1 MSKTIVVC
9 GHGPGI
15 SDAVARRFGREGFS
29 VALVARSEE
38 RLAKAAAALGEAG
51 ITAKAFACDLGDPEA
66 VRAMVRNVHDS
77 LGPIAVVHWN
87 AFRGG
92 AGDLTT
98 STTADLRA
106 VLDVGVHGMIAA
118 IQESLSDLR
127 ASKGSVLVTGG
138 GLALYDARVDGMA
151 VGWGVMGLAVSKAA
165 QHKIVGMLHQ
175 KLAPEGVYVGEVIVL
190 GTVKGTA
197 FDGGNATLE
206 PATIAERFWQLQQT
220 RTETSVNVS

>member
-1 MSKTIVVC
+1 MKGTIIVC

-15 SDAVARRFGREGFS
+15 SDAVARRFGKEGFS
-29 VALVARSEE
+29 VALVARSED
-38 RLAKAAAALGEAG
+38 RLAKAAASLAESGV
-51 ITAKAFACDLGDPEA
+51 TAKPFACDLGDPEA
-66 VRAMVRNVHDS
+66 VRAMVRDVHDS
-77 LGPIAVVHWN
+77 LGAISVVHWN

-127 ASKGSVLVTGG
+127 ASKGAVLVTGG
-138 GLALYDARVDGMA
+138 GLALYSPQVDGMA
-151 VGWGVMGLAVSKAA
+151 VGWGAMGLAVSKAA

-175 KLAPEGVYVGEVIVL
+175 KLAPEGVYVGEVVVL
-190 GTVKGTA
+190 GMVKGTA
-197 FDGGNATLE
+197 FDSGNATIE
-206 PATIAERFWQLQQT
+206 PSAVADQFWSLTQS
-220 RTETSVNVS
+220 RKESSVNLS

>member
-1 MSKTIVVC
+1 M
-9 GHGPGI
+9 
-15 SDAVARRFGREGFS
+15 ARKFGKEGFS
-29 VALVARSEE
+29 VALVARSGE

-51 ITAKAFACDLGDPEA
+51 ITAKPFACDLGDPEA
-66 VRAMVRNVHDS
+66 VRAMVRSVHDS
-77 LGPIAVVHWN
+77 LGPISVVHWN

-98 STTADLRA
+98 STTDDLRA

-127 ASKGSVLVTGG
+127 AAKGAILVTGG
-138 GLALYDARVDGMA
+138 GLALYSPQVDGMA
-151 VGWGVMGLAVSKAA
+151 VNWGAMGLAVSKAA

-206 PATIAERFWQLQQT
+206 PSAIAERFWDLHQN

>member
-1 MSKTIVVC
+1 MSGTIIVC

-15 SDAVARRFGREGFS
+15 SDAVARRFGKEGFS
-29 VALVARSEE
+29 VALVARSED
-38 RLAKAAAALGEAG
+38 RLAKAAASLGEAG
-51 ITAKAFACDLGDPEA
+51 VTAKAFACDLGDPDA
-66 VRAMVRNVHDS
+66 VRAMVHRVHDS
-77 LGPIAVVHWN
+77 LGPISVIHWN

-98 STTADLRA
+98 ATTADLRA

-127 ASKGSVLVTGG
+127 ASKGAVLVTGG
-138 GLALYDARVDGMA
+138 GLGLYSPQVDTMA
-151 VGWGVMGLAVSKAA
+151 VNWGVMGLAVSKAA

-175 KLAPEGVYVGEVIVL
+175 KLASDGVYVGEVVVL

-206 PATIAERFWQLQQT
+206 ASAIAERFWSLHQD
-220 RTETSVNVS
+220 RKESSVNIS